1 VKRLFFLLTV
11 FALALQL
18 SAQPANCAFPKPAF
32 TIHFGTGNV
41 REVNTTTLANYYRV
55 STSCP
60 TDGHYSYASGTSNC
74 FNDDWHTLADDHTA
88 GDASGNMMLVNGA
101 PNPGIFLKTT
111 ITGLK
116 GGTLY
121 EFGAWLMNLCKPS
134 DKCPFPLLP
143 NLSILLETETG
154 TAIAQFTTGDLQ
166 RVVTPSWT
174 QHQAY
179 FTTPASITTLIL
191 TMSNNTPGGCGNDFA
206 LDDITFSECIKT
218 KSIVTT
224 PSKTATPKAT
234 APKPLAPKK
243 QPAAT
248 RPVGKK
254 TDQGPERK
262 EVKTSQ
268 VTKPSTDSS
277 ARSVPVLTQKRNISP
292 PPPLIL
298 TTRENPLVK
307 RIETEAGEIKIELY
321 DNGEIDGDTVTI
333 YHNNSLVKAHA
344 RLSDNPIT
352 FTITVNPAQPHHEL
366 IMVADN
372 LGSIPPNTSVMIITA
387 GGNRYEVFI
396 SSNEQK
402 NARVILD
409 LKK

>member
-1 VKRLFFLLTV
+1 MKRLYFLPAIFLL
-11 FALALQL
+11 ALRLG
-18 SAQPANCAFPKPAF
+18 AQPANCTFSPPVT

-41 REVNTTTLANYYRV
+41 RDVNTGTFANYYRV

-74 FNDDWHTLADDHTA
+74 FNDDWHTLTDDHTA

-101 PNPGIFLKTT
+101 PSPGIFLKTT

-116 GGTLY
+116 SASMY
-121 EFGAWLMNLCKPS
+121 EFGAWLMNLCKPT

-143 NLSILLETETG
+143 NLSISLETETG
-154 TAIAQFTTGDLQ
+154 KAIAQFVTGDLP
-166 RVVTPSWT
+166 RVEMPRWA
-174 QHQAY
+174 QYRAY

-191 TMSNNTPGGCGNDFA
+191 TMTNNSPGGCGNDFA
-206 LDDITFSECIKT
+206 LDDITFRECIKT
-218 KSIVTT
+218 PPIVITT
-224 PSKTATPKAT
+224 P
-234 APKPLAPKK
+234 KPIAKKK
-243 QPAAT
+243 QPATT
-248 RPVGKK
+248 RPIPKK
-254 TDQGPERK
+254 TDRGPVRK

-268 VTKPSTDSS
+268 VVKLPTDSS
-277 ARSVPVLTQKRNISP
+277 AHSISVPTQKRNFVP

-307 RIETEAGEIKIELY
+307 RIEAEAGEIRIDLY

-344 RLSDNPIT
+344 RLSGTPIT
-352 FTITVNPAQPHHEL
+352 FTVSVNPAQPHHEL

-402 NARVILD
+402 NAKVIVD